1 MSARMHHP
9 MMDYTWKRCWCCP
22 LVVYREERVNQG
34 KEKRYAAKGDVLSK
48 GGNRKCSQLERLPV
62 GTSAQEGAKTEL
74 ESYRPNSRE
83 TYDTKTHCFCKPPS
97 KEGEITKHT
106 SLEGGYGS
114 IARIEH
120 PIISAR
126 PRYYVYPRK
135 LCVVSN
141 SIDSR

>member
-1 MSARMHHP
+1 MPPVMSARMHHP
-9 MMDYTWKRCWCCP
+9 MMDCTWNG
-22 LVVYREERVNQG
+22 VVGVARWSFIAKNG
-34 KEKRYAAKGDVLSK
+34 SIKAKEKRYAAKGDVLSK
-48 GGNRKCSQLERLPV
+48 GGNRKCSQFERLPV
-62 GTSAQEGAKTEL
+62 GISAQEGAKTEL

-126 PRYYVYPRK
+126 PR
-135 LCVVSN
+135 C
-141 SIDSR
+141 